1 MAVFPSA
8 TVLAMFEDTVKIM
21 QNTCALLASQ
31 PRTGKRPARI
41 TSLQCHYLVSV
52 VIDYRRS

>member
-21 QNTCALLASQ
+21 KNNCVLL
-31 PRTGKRPARI
+31 GKPGANR
-41 TSLQCHYLVSV
+41 
-52 VIDYRRS
+52 